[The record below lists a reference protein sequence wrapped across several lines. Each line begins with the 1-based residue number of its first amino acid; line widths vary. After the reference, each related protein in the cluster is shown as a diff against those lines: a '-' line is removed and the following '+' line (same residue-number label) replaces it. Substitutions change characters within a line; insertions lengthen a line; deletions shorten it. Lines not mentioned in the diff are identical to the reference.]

1 MSSVL
6 SKHFLV
12 PGIPGFSAAKDVV
25 APASVDVEADIVAP
39 ASVDVEAD
47 VVAPASD
54 GVEVARDVTVDV
66 GDVPGNVD
74 PVQDV
79 VINVVE
85 GSADTGDVLAVGSEA
100 GTVPIDVVVEEVPDP
115 EETDPG
121 PGSSKPRWRK
131 MSSAEEMSHRLDVAV
146 KDFRDGNFHS
156 IRECARF
163 HRVGR
168 TTLAKLVSDPQA
180 EFSGYGKRS
189 QVFTRQE
196 EALISAHIKE
206 RMLQG
211 CGLDILQVQCLMQDL
226 LIAAIA
232 SNPARKSGW
241 DQVDPESPWL
251 QHLPTKSF
259 VRNFLKRNQIVW
271 RSSMP
276 LNQGRAILNVQD
288 LREWQDS
295 TEAFLFSDPDLAEV
309 MQDGSRIFNQDETPL
324 CPGILSTF
332 HIFMNL

>member
-1 MSSVL
+1 MNPFKSQRKSARQRKVSSVL

-12 PGIPGFSAAKDVV
+12 PGIPGFTAAKVPDVV
-25 APASVDVEADIVAP
+25 VPASVDVEAPVVGP
-39 ASVDVEAD
+39 TPVEVDV
-47 VVAPASD
+47 AS
-54 GVEVARDVTVDV
+54 EVPVDV
-66 GDVPGNVD
+66 GDVPGIVD
-74 PVQDV
+74 PAQDV
-79 VINVVE
+79 LINVVE
-85 GSADTGDVLAVGSEA
+85 GSAGGTEDVLAVGSEA
-100 GTVPIDVVVEEVPDP
+100 DTVPIDVVVEEVPDP
-115 EETDPG
+115 LEVPDPG
-121 PGSSKPRWRK
+121 PGTSTPRWRK
-131 MSSAEEMSHRLDVAV
+131 MSSAEEMSQRLDVAV
-146 KDFRDGNFHS
+146 KDFQDGNFHS

-163 HRVGR
+163 HRVAR
-168 TTLAKLVSDPQA
+168 TTLRKLLLDPEA
-180 EFSGYGKRS
+180 EFTGYGKRS
-189 QVFTRQE
+189 QVFTMQE

-251 QHLPTKSF
+251 QHLPPKTF

-295 TEAFLFSDPDLAEV
+295 TEAFLFSDPDLA
-309 MQDGSRIFNQDETPL
+309 
-324 CPGILSTF
+324 
-332 HIFMNL
+332 